1 MNALRKP
8 WPTSLVI
15 FTIWVIIVVGV
26 GLLQVEGQPTQ
37 LEKLIKSRIDLGV
50 LVAVIFLPGVI
61 TYLKWWTQVGLKNPD
76 NLQDLRLLLP
86 PALALLILLLIF
98 LSTGLPPTR
107 MLMLVIINTLMVGI
121 SEELMFRGILFHG
134 ASSSFGTWRAV
145 WITAI
150 LFGSVHIL
158 NGLIT
163 GDFRASE
170 VQALFA
176 GMFGVWT
183 AVLRARLDTII
194 PVIVIHW
201 LWDCLIFLT
210 GSSGGVVFSL
220 ALVLFIYGLW
230 LLRKYRHGKVN
241 LQGNRFQFDQR

>member
-37 LEKLIKSRIDLGV
+37 LEKLIKSRIALGV

-194 PVIVIHW
+194 PLIVIHW

>member
-15 FTIWVIIVVGV
+15 FTIWVIVVVGV
-26 GLLQVEGQPTQ
+26 GLLQVGGQPTQ
-37 LEKLIKSRIDLGV
+37 LEELVKNHIAFGV

-61 TYLKWWTQVGLKNPD
+61 TYLKWWDQVGWKGPD
-76 NLQDLRLLLP
+76 NLRDLRLLLP
-86 PALALLILLLIF
+86 PALSLLILLLIV

-107 MLMLVIINTLMVGI
+107 VLMFVIINTLMVGI

-150 LFGSVHIL
+150 LFGSVHTL

-194 PVIVIHW
+194 PVIIIHW
-201 LWDCLIFLT
+201 LWDCLAFLT
-210 GSSGGVVFSL
+210 DSHGGLVFFL
-220 ALVLFIYGLW
+220 ALVLFVYGLW
-230 LLRKYRHGKVN
+230 LLRKYRHVKVD
-241 LQGNRFQFDQR
+241 LPRGA